1 MTRNNLPSVGIGL
14 PVYNNAKHVSKTL
27 DSLLNQSYPNI
38 VIYLSD
44 DCSDDGT
51 DDICQR
57 YAERDNRIIF
67 SRNERNVGANANNRK
82 VLASASTE
90 YFMFAR
96 GHEILS
102 SNHIADC
109 VPVLEEDETVV
120 LAFVTTKWI
129 GDDDNIIPNKPVGY
143 YDTRGFD
150 VVTRCALALWGNHD
164 CYYGLSRTD
173 VMKSIRGNEE
183 IIGGDILSLF
193 EKALLG
199 SFAHVSSCVRYRR
212 YRYSGETYH
221 ERIQRYK
228 TSTYKQLKAIDHVF
242 PLARLP
248 FHLFLSVIRSNV
260 SLADKIKILLV
271 VLFNAPLRYIVS
283 RGKGL

>member
-1 MTRNNLPSVGIGL
+1 MAENDLPSVGIGL
-14 PVYNNAKHVSKTL
+14 PVYNNAKHISKTL
-27 DSLLNQSYPNI
+27 DSLVNQSYTNI

-57 YAERDNRIIF
+57 YAERDNRIKY
-67 SRNERNVGANANNRK
+67 SKNERNIGANANNRK
-82 VLASASTE
+82 VIALASTD

-102 SNHIADC
+102 PNHIADC
-109 VPVLEEDETVV
+109 VRILEEDETVV

-129 GDDDNIIPNKPVGY
+129 DNDDNIIPNKPVGY

-150 VVTRCALALWGNHD
+150 VVTRCVLAFWGNYD
-164 CYYGLSRTD
+164 CYYGLSRTN

-183 IIGGDILSLF
+183 IIGSDILSLF

-199 SFAHVSSCVRYRR
+199 SFAHVTSCVRYRR

-221 ERIQRYK
+221 KRIQRYK
-228 TSTYKQLKAIDHVF
+228 TSTYKQLKAIDHIF

-248 FHLFLSVIRSNV
+248 YHLCLSAIRSKV
-260 SLADKIKILLV
+260 SLADKIKILFV

-283 RGKGL
+283 RGKQL